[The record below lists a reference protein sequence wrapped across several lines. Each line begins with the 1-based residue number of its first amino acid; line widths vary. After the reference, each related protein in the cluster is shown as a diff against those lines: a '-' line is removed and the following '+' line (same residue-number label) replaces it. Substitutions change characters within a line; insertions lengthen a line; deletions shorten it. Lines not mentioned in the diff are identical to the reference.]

1 MEDALMVLC
10 WLSIAGPLLDSCRQ
24 VCRQSA
30 GGGPLMEGILGNSIT
45 VQGVSYAYN
54 ESMTR
59 VHIRRELRLDDAV
72 SVCQFDHIV
81 EMRQIVDETASPQL
95 IGLNRRRNDMGM

>member
-30 GGGPLMEGILGNSIT
+30 GGGPLMEGILGVYI
-45 VQGVSYAYN
+45 Q
-54 ESMTR
+54 
-59 VHIRRELRLDDAV
+59 
-72 SVCQFDHIV
+72 
-81 EMRQIVDETASPQL
+81 P
-95 IGLNRRRNDMGM
+95 

>member
-30 GGGPLMEGILGNSIT
+30 GGGPLMEGILGIGPTRYT
-45 VQGVSYAYN
+45 VTM
-54 ESMTR
+54 E
-59 VHIRRELRLDDAV
+59 D
-72 SVCQFDHIV
+72 
-81 EMRQIVDETASPQL
+81 
-95 IGLNRRRNDMGM
+95 

>member
-30 GGGPLMEGILGNSIT
+30 GGGPLMEGILGCMHGYSTLIC
-45 VQGVSYAYN
+45 
-54 ESMTR
+54 
-59 VHIRRELRLDDAV
+59 
-72 SVCQFDHIV
+72 VCDNVRSF
-81 EMRQIVDETASPQL
+81 R
-95 IGLNRRRNDMGM
+95 